1 MRYDFPLLA
10 PLAISI
16 LGNVLRY
23 AVSSLV
29 GAALMTA
36 IFKAIFSPLPVP
48 ARFGE
53 EFPHGFVVRPL
64 QIRTESQDAVT
75 MIPGAS
81 GMVDGV
87 HDLRLPVTIMAAM
100 IGSWA
105 TRTTQSGFTTDPRQH
120 LPNHP
125 GGRPHAALRGSLR
138 SAN

>member
-10 PLAISI
+10 PLAIFI
-16 LGNVLRY
+16 LGNMLHY
-23 AVSSLV
+23 TVSPLL
-29 GAALMTA
+29 GAALMT
-36 IFKAIFSPLPVP
+36 AIFSPLPVP

-53 EFPHGFVVRPL
+53 EFPHGFVVRPS
-64 QIRTESQDAVT
+64 QIRTEAQDAVT

-81 GMVDGV
+81 GIADDV
-87 HDLRLPVTIMAAM
+87 HDLRLPVTIMAGNDDR
-100 IGSWA
+100 IVGYED
-105 TRTTQSGFTTDPRQH
+105 TQSGFTTDPRQH